1 MKKKKTL
8 LFLSLLLIVAFIT
21 TGCGKETDLKNG
33 AKVAVS
39 VDSGKF
45 TASEYYDEIKTDN
58 ISKLVNMIDKS
69 IFEKKYKKSNEEDEA
84 VKKQINQIKQYYGKD
99 ESTYKNVLQSYF
111 GVESE
116 SELEDSLRLEYKKNL
131 AVKDYIKK
139 NIKDD
144 EIQKYYNENTY
155 GQVKA
160 SHILIS
166 SKVKDNATDEE
177 KTKAENKAKKKA
189 EKIIKQL
196 NEGAEFKELAKKYS
210 SDDATASNGGDL
222 GYFNLDDMTEEFSNA
237 VKKLNKDE
245 YTKEPVKTTYGYH
258 IILKTG
264 EKDKPKLKKVK
275 SDIIDKL
282 TEQKLNNSKTLYYET
297 LMDIRNE
304 NGIKWNDD
312 TLKKAYEDYMNNLIK
327 QANSSKNSTNS

>member
-69 IFEKKYKKSNEEDEA
+69 IFEKKYKKSDEEDEA

-99 ESTYKNVLQSYF
+99 ESTYKNVLRSYF

-131 AVKDYIKK
+131 AVNDYIKK

-196 NEGAEFKELAKKYS
+196 NEGADFKELAKKYS

-222 GYFNLDDMTEEFSNA
+222 GYFDLGDMTEEFSNA

>member
-144 EIQKYYNENTY
+144 EIQKYYNENIY

-196 NEGAEFKELAKKYS
+196 NEGADFKELAKKYS
-210 SDDATASNGGDL
+210 NDDETASNGRDL

-312 TLKKAYEDYMNNLIK
+312 TLKKAYEDYMNNLMK

>member
-144 EIQKYYNENTY
+144 EIQKYYKENTY

-196 NEGAEFKELAKKYS
+196 NEGADFKELAKKYS

-222 GYFNLDDMTEEFSNA
+222 GYFDLDDMTEEFSNA

>member
-69 IFEKKYKKSNEEDEA
+69 IFEKKYKKSDEEDEA

-196 NEGAEFKELAKKYS
+196 NEGADFKELAKKYS

-312 TLKKAYEDYMNNLIK
+312 TLKKAYEDYMNNLMK

>member
-196 NEGAEFKELAKKYS
+196 NEGADFKELAKKYS

-237 VKKLNKDE
+237 IKKLNKDE

-312 TLKKAYEDYMNNLIK
+312 TLKKAYEDYMNNLMK

>member
-222 GYFNLDDMTEEFSNA
+222 GYFDLDDMTEEFSNA

-282 TEQKLNNSKTLYYET
+282 TEQKLNNSKTIYYET

-312 TLKKAYEDYMNNLIK
+312 TLKKAYEDYMNNLMK

>member
-39 VDSGKF
+39 VDCGKF

-144 EIQKYYNENTY
+144 EIQKYYNENIY

-196 NEGAEFKELAKKYS
+196 NEGADFKELAKKYS

-312 TLKKAYEDYMNNLIK
+312 TLKKAYEDYMNNLMK

>member
-196 NEGAEFKELAKKYS
+196 NEGADFKELAKKYS

-222 GYFNLDDMTEEFSNA
+222 GYFNLNDMTEEFSNA

>member
-144 EIQKYYNENTY
+144 EIQKYYNENIY

-189 EKIIKQL
+189 EAA
-196 NEGAEFKELAKKYS
+196 AEES
-210 SDDATASNGGDL
+210 
-222 GYFNLDDMTEEFSNA
+222 TEE
-237 VKKLNKDE
+237 
-245 YTKEPVKTTYGYH
+245 
-258 IILKTG
+258 
-264 EKDKPKLKKVK
+264 
-275 SDIIDKL
+275 
-282 TEQKLNNSKTLYYET
+282 
-297 LMDIRNE
+297 
-304 NGIKWNDD
+304 
-312 TLKKAYEDYMNNLIK
+312 
-327 QANSSKNSTNS
+327 

>member
-196 NEGAEFKELAKKYS
+196 NEGADFKELAKKYS

-222 GYFNLDDMTEEFSNA
+222 GYFDLDDMTEEFSNA

-312 TLKKAYEDYMNNLIK
+312 TLKKAYEDYMNNLMK

>member
-116 SELEDSLRLEYKKNL
+116 SELEDSLRLECKKNL

-144 EIQKYYNENTY
+144 EIQKYYNENIY

-196 NEGAEFKELAKKYS
+196 NEGADFKELAKKYS
-210 SDDATASNGGDL
+210 SDDATASNGGNL